1 MEMEQRKSGIVVPK
15 VKPSPPTRRHDLLE
29 VQDEESRAK
38 TREAL
43 DLLWHALELGS
54 VSTSINAMANTNPA
68 GETHLK
74 TYNFFAEMLLGE
86 DQPDHEVWT

>member
-15 VKPSPPTRRHDLLE
+15 EKPSPPKKQYGLLE

-43 DLLWHALELGS
+43 DLLWHALELYS
-54 VSTSINAMANTNPA
+54 VSTSINAIANPA
-68 GETHLK
+68 GQAHLK
-74 TYNFFAEMLLGE
+74 TYDFFAEMLLGK
-86 DQPDHEVWT
+86 DRTDHEIQT